1 MNRWLF
7 VVPVSV
13 ALGALLS
20 WAHVPAAW
28 IVGSIIASGT
38 AALVTARELKLHETF
53 FKSARGIIGVM
64 AALPL
69 IGIPPADLVR
79 FIIPGLISAAFIIAL
94 AFVGGS
100 ILAKHGVS
108 RETGVLSLLAG
119 GASVMP
125 AIAHEVGAD
134 VRYVALSQYLRLLV
148 VSFTLPLVASLLGA
162 AGTGDVAV
170 AAQSAQWWMWLLV
183 PAMAFAGQP
192 LGKLLRIPNA
202 PIFGPM
208 LLTVIVGYVAQVPI
222 VSPAPISIAALIAIG
237 WMVGGGLSVPAL
249 RQFSRMLP
257 ATFLYIAVLMA
268 ACAGMGWVMSTWLGI
283 TLLEGYLAT
292 TPGAL
297 ETVLALSAEGGA
309 GPAVITL
316 QLIRLICVVLFAGYL
331 PQILRRTRRR
341 D

>member
-7 VVPVSV
+7 VVPASV

-28 IVGSIIASGT
+28 ILGAIIASGA
-38 AALVTARELKLHETF
+38 AALIGKRELEVNDIF
-53 FKSARGIIGVM
+53 FKFARGIIGVM

-69 IGIPPADLVR
+69 VGIPPADLVR
-79 FIIPGLISAAFIIAL
+79 YLVPGLVSAAFIILL
-94 AFVGGS
+94 AFGGGI
-100 ILAKHGVS
+100 ILANHGVS

-119 GASVMP
+119 GASIMP

-162 AGTGDVAV
+162 TGDGSF
-170 AAQSAQWWMWLLV
+170 SAQPTEWWMWILV
-183 PAMAFAGQP
+183 PAMAFVGQP
-192 LGKLLRIPNA
+192 LGKLLRLPNA

-208 LLTVIVGYVAQVPI
+208 LLTVLVGYVVKVPV
-222 VSPAPISIAALIAIG
+222 VSPAPVTIAALIAIG

-249 RQFSRMLP
+249 KLFSRMLP
-257 ATFLYIAVLMA
+257 ATFLYIIILMA
-268 ACAGMGWVMSTWLGI
+268 ACAGMGWVMSKWLGL
-283 TLLEGYLAT
+283 TPLEGYLAT
-292 TPGAL
+292 TPGAI
-297 ETVLALSAEGGA
+297 ETVLALSAEGGT

-331 PQILRRTRRR
+331 PQILLRLKHQR
-341 D
+341 